1 MHTVGQLTHILLWE
15 YLLGI
20 QGKHY
25 PSFNYPSRQDK
36 QAVCEHVEQ
45 LINLLEQAVQ
55 VMLSR
60 VSVFAEHW
68 LMHTLF
74 NK

>member
-1 MHTVGQLTHILLWE
+1 M
-15 YLLGI
+15 
-20 QGKHY
+20 QGKHC

-36 QAVCEHVEQ
+36 QAVWEHVEQ

-60 VSVFAEHW
+60 VSVFAGH
-68 LMHTLF
+68 
-74 NK
+74 